1 MFRALFLAG
10 EHSDPDTIRYCQAA
24 LKPYGASVQ
33 DPVDHWWQTELG
45 YPGIGNALGLGRRPL
60 RPGACT
66 GPAPGFDVDILS
78 DLGEPVPRGELGNL
92 VIRTPLPPG
101 TLSTLYENDEGFLDT
116 YLKRF
121 PGYYETEV
129 TACRDGAGY
138 IRLLGRSDEN
148 FNTARTLL
156 STGSLEGV

>member
-1 MFRALFLAG
+1 
-10 EHSDPDTIRYCQAA
+10 
-24 LKPYGASVQ
+24 
-33 DPVDHWWQTELG
+33 
-45 YPGIGNALGLGRRPL
+45 
-60 RPGACT
+60 
-66 GPAPGFDVDILS
+66 
-78 DLGEPVPRGELGNL
+78 